1 MKPCI
6 VVYNDGFGLIVPYG
20 PDPDCDGALQATDG
34 PATVFADASKARVAI
49 KISIKF
55 AELCCLQGKPA
66 NDDFL
71 KKYRKNVRIMPVV
84 MEGFGESS

>member
-6 VVYNDGFGLIVPYG
+6 VVYDDGEGIIAPYG
-20 PDPDCDGALQATDG
+20 PDPNCDGALQSTYG
-34 PATVFADASKARVAI
+34 PAIVFANGAKARGAI

-55 AELCCLQGKPA
+55 AELRCLQGKPA